1 MPKYDVTMA
10 CTVTDPAER
19 QRRLARVYRLL
30 LEHLVQRRQTA
41 DVPEAGK
48 PDTSAVAD
56 ASAVR
61 PKAQ

>member
-30 LEHLVQRRQTA
+30 LDLAARKQTA
-41 DVPEAGK
+41 DAPEAGR

-56 ASAVR
+56 APAVR
-61 PKAQ
+61 PETP

>member
-10 CTVTDPAER
+10 CAVTDPAER
-19 QRRLARVYRLL
+19 RRRLARVYRLL
-30 LEHLVQRRQTA
+30 IDLAQRKQTA

-56 ASAVR
+56 APAVR
-61 PKAQ
+61 PETP